1 VSRPRPPAVETARAA
16 LADASVWLVGG
27 AIRDRLL
34 GRVTEDVDLAT
45 AGDAREHARAIART
59 AGGFAFELSGTFGAW
74 RAVGPDRAWHVDV
87 MPLEG
92 DTIDEDLA
100 RRDFTVNALAEPLA
114 GGELVDPF
122 GGVRDV
128 AARCLRRVSERS
140 FAADPLRVV
149 RLVRLMRE
157 LGFEPEAETLA
168 DARRHAPAIP
178 RVAPERVLGE
188 LKRILSAPGP
198 HLGVLALEETGALQA
213 ILPEVVELHGVD
225 QSRFHHLDVFEHT
238 LLVLEELERLEADP
252 EPALGEHAAATAGL
266 LAQPLADELTRGQ
279 ALRFGALLHDV
290 AKPRTR
296 SVTEQGRVTFIGHD
310 ALGAEL
316 VLAALGRLRASQ
328 RLRSYVAALTLHHLR
343 LGFLVHE
350 RPLSRR
356 AVHAYLRACEPVEV
370 EVTILSVADRLA
382 TRGDRADEAIADHLE
397 LARELLG
404 EALRWRAE
412 GPPRPL
418 LRGDDLATELGIEPG
433 PQLGVLVAELE
444 AAQFAGEVTTPREA
458 IAHARERLAAG
469 RR

>member
-1 VSRPRPPAVETARAA
+1 VTPAAVEVARRA
-16 LADASVWLVGG
+16 LAGAPVWLVGG
-27 AIRDRLL
+27 TIRDRLL
-34 GRVTEDVDLAT
+34 SRVTEDVDLAA
-45 AGDAREHARAIART
+45 AGEAAEHAQAIARA

-74 RAVGPDRAWHVDV
+74 RAVAGDRAWHVDV

-92 DTIDEDLA
+92 ETIEDDLA

-128 AARCLRRVSERS
+128 QARRLRRVSEQS

-157 LGFEPEAETLA
+157 LGFEPEPETLA
-168 DARRHAPAIP
+168 DARRHAPAVP
-178 RVAPERVLGE
+178 EVAPERVLAE

-198 HLGVLALEETGALQA
+198 HLGLAALEETEALQA
-213 ILPEVVELHGVD
+213 ILPEVAALHGVE
-225 QSRFHHLDVFEHT
+225 QSRFHHLDVYQHT
-238 LLVLEELERLEADP
+238 LLVLEELERLEDDP
-252 EPALGEHAAATAGL
+252 EPAFGEHAAATARL
-266 LAQPLADELTRGQ
+266 LAEPLAEELTKGQ

-290 AKPRTR
+290 GKPQTR
-296 SVTEQGRVTFIGHD
+296 SVTPEGRVTFIGHD
-310 ALGAEL
+310 ALGADL
-316 VLAALGRLRASQ
+316 AAAALGRLRASQ

-356 AVHAYLRACEPVEV
+356 AIHAYLRACEPVEV

-382 TRGDRADEAIADHLE
+382 TRGDRADEAIAQHLE

-404 EALRWRAE
+404 EALRWREE

-418 LRGDDLATELGIEPG
+418 LRGDELAAELGIDPG
-433 PQLGVLVAELE
+433 PQLGALVAELE
-444 AAQFAGEVTTPREA
+444 AAQFAGEVTTPGEA
-458 IAHARERLAAG
+458 VAHARDRLAGG